1 MNEQRERPLV
11 LDYECLHS
19 MPNRLRE
26 VRVWLDSV
34 LETWLVGKRIDL
46 SEVQG
51 ADLVEPRVMEMISHP
66 NVVPVRSVAKIPS
79 FKPPMQVVEVFMP
92 YYELGSI
99 TDALLRGERFT
110 AAESLRIMRAALQGL
125 TEMHERYGILHR
137 DVKSPNLFLTGDA
150 NTVKI
155 GDLGLA
161 GAMDPMG
168 KAPCV
173 NAPHLYA
180 PPELLIG
187 DGLTRSSDLYSLGVV
202 LIELLRGGRFDYDTY
217 TTTNVVDALLAG
229 RPPLRVEDSVLPAWV
244 CKSLR
249 KLVQKATD
257 PDPARRFQSAREM
270 SDQIAKIR
278 IADWQEAEG
287 QTWEAPFLRNPKTR
301 IRVTAAPS
309 KGGGVTLSTQR
320 RKTMSWRRIGQ
331 DVTVPS
337 LDHRDA
343 RAVFESANSLAV
355 S

>member
-1 MNEQRERPLV
+1 MNEQRERQLV

-19 MPNRLRE
+19 MPNGLRE
-26 VRVWLDSV
+26 VRVWLDPV

-51 ADLVEPRVMEMISHP
+51 ADLVEPRVMEMINHP
-66 NVVPVRSVAKIPS
+66 NVVNVRSVATIPS
-79 FKPPMQVVEVFMP
+79 YRPPMQVVEVFMP

-110 AAESLRIMRAALQGL
+110 AAQSLRIIRAALQGL
-125 TEMHERYGILHR
+125 AEMHERYGILHR

-150 NTVKI
+150 STVKI

-161 GAMDPMG
+161 GAMDSMG

-202 LIELLRGGRFDYDTY
+202 LLELLRGRFDYDAY
-217 TTTNVVDALLAG
+217 TTTDVVDALLVG
-229 RPPLRVEDSVLPAWV
+229 RPPLRREDSALPAWV

-257 PDPARRFQSAREM
+257 SDPARRFQTAREM

-278 IADWQEAEG
+278 IADWQQADG
-287 QTWEAPFLRNPKTR
+287 QTWEAPFLRNPKSRVR
-301 IRVTAAPS
+301 ITAAPS
-309 KGGGVTLSTQR
+309 REGGITLSTQR

-331 DVTVPS
+331 DVTVSS
-337 LDHRDA
+337 LDHNDA

>member
-1 MNEQRERPLV
+1 
-11 LDYECLHS
+11 
-19 MPNRLRE
+19 
-26 VRVWLDSV
+26 
-34 LETWLVGKRIDL
+34 
-46 SEVQG
+46 
-51 ADLVEPRVMEMISHP
+51 
-66 NVVPVRSVAKIPS
+66 VRSVATIPS
-79 FKPPMQVVEVFMP
+79 YRPPMQVVEVFMP

-110 AAESLRIMRAALQGL
+110 AAQSLRIIRAALQGL
-125 TEMHERYGILHR
+125 AEMHERYGILHR

-150 NTVKI
+150 STVKI

-161 GAMDPMG
+161 GAMDSMG

-202 LIELLRGGRFDYDTY
+202 LLELLRGRFDYDAY
-217 TTTNVVDALLAG
+217 TTTDVVDALLAG
-229 RPPLRVEDSVLPAWV
+229 RPPLRPDDSALPAWV

-257 PDPARRFQSAREM
+257 PDPARRFQTAREM

-278 IADWQEAEG
+278 IADWQQVDG
-287 QTWEAPFLRNPKTR
+287 QTWEAPFLRNPKSRVR
-301 IRVTAAPS
+301 ITAAPS
-309 KGGGVTLSTQR
+309 RAGGITLSTQR
-320 RKTMSWRRIGQ
+320 RKTTSWRRIGQ
-331 DVTVPS
+331 DVTAPS

>member
-1 MNEQRERPLV
+1 MNEQRERPLL

-19 MPNRLRE
+19 MPNGLRE
-26 VRVWLDSV
+26 VRVWLDPV

-51 ADLVEPRVMEMISHP
+51 ADLVEPRVMEMINHP
-66 NVVPVRSVAKIPS
+66 NVVNVRSVATIPS
-79 FKPPMQVVEVFMP
+79 YKPPMQVVEVFMP

-99 TDALLRGERFT
+99 TDALLRGERFA
-110 AAESLRIMRAALQGL
+110 AAESLRIIRAALQGL
-125 TEMHERYGILHR
+125 AEMHERYGILHR

-161 GAMDPMG
+161 GAMDSIGMT
-168 KAPCV
+168 PCV

-202 LIELLRGGRFDYDTY
+202 LLELLRGRFDYDAY
-217 TTTNVVDALLAG
+217 TTTDVVDALLAG
-229 RPPLRVEDSVLPAWV
+229 RPPLRPEDSALPAWV

-249 KLVQKATD
+249 KLVRKATD

-278 IADWQEAEG
+278 VADWHEVDG
-287 QTWEAPFLRNPKTR
+287 QTWEAPFLRSPKTR
-301 IRVTAAPS
+301 VRITAEPS
-309 KGGGVTLSTQR
+309 KVGGVTLITHR